1 MYSER
6 ANFNSTILPN
16 KLSPEHIKWK
26 LVADF
31 SSKHCKSILS
41 NFTHNPYHTHITY
54 GVHFTLKRS
63 LSASVYIVREKVQ
76 AYFLRKNAPERS

>member
-1 MYSER
+1 M
-6 ANFNSTILPN
+6 
-16 KLSPEHIKWK
+16 
-26 LVADF
+26 
-31 SSKHCKSILS
+31 
-41 NFTHNPYHTHITY
+41 THTTLISHM

>member
-31 SSKHCKSILS
+31 SSKHCKSTLS
-41 NFTHNPYHTHITY
+41 NLTHDPYHTHIT
-54 GVHFTLKRS
+54 
-63 LSASVYIVREKVQ
+63 
-76 AYFLRKNAPERS
+76 

>member
-31 SSKHCKSILS
+31 SSKHCKSILALALIS
-41 NFTHNPYHTHITY
+41 HR
-54 GVHFTLKRS
+54 GTL
-63 LSASVYIVREKVQ
+63 YIEKIIDGTSI
-76 AYFLRKNAPERS
+76 YCT